1 MKKWAIPLGVSFLLF
16 VLHLAFFWNLYFPD
30 PHNPYFL
37 SGDFSREY
45 YPDAQYTVSELRA
58 GRFPLW
64 NPYSGCGAPFLADIE
79 NALFYPL
86 TPLLVFFAP
95 QGHLPYLVLE
105 RHLLLHYFLAGLF
118 MYLFLRAQS
127 LTRAGS
133 LIAALYFM
141 FSGFLIAHIN
151 HLDIVEGAIWLPL
164 FLLLFQKALLTGRWV
179 YLGWTGITLAL
190 IFFSGHPQVTFMV
203 SIVGG
208 AYALYHF
215 FTVETDRRRGWKKVA
230 GISFGIFGLAV
241 GLTAIQWIPTYELAK
256 FIGRNKVS
264 LTYLKEFSLPPS
276 VHLLSLLSPGWGFV
290 KDRDEFYGYMGIL
303 PIFMFVLSA
312 HIRPWKKILFYQLL
326 ALGSLLLVVTN
337 DLPPL
342 FCRVY
347 AHIPGFNVFRISSR
361 FLLLFNFSLAA
372 MVGFGL
378 DWVKEKMQSP
388 AKVKINPVV
397 WLLWIVLVLG
407 LVLLNSG
414 SVQWHSV
421 SGSLKSILGSRLFV
435 LTLISLA
442 ALAILEFGT

>member
-1 MKKWAIPLGVSFLLF
+1 
-16 VLHLAFFWNLYFPD
+16 
-30 PHNPYFL
+30 
-37 SGDFSREY
+37 
-45 YPDAQYTVSELRA
+45 
-58 GRFPLW
+58 
-64 NPYSGCGAPFLADIE
+64 
-79 NALFYPL
+79 
-86 TPLLVFFAP
+86 
-95 QGHLPYLVLE
+95 
-105 RHLLLHYFLAGLF
+105 
-118 MYLFLRAQS
+118 
-127 LTRAGS
+127 
-133 LIAALYFM
+133 
-141 FSGFLIAHIN
+141 
-151 HLDIVEGAIWLPL
+151 
-164 FLLLFQKALLTGRWV
+164 
-179 YLGWTGITLAL
+179 
-190 IFFSGHPQVTFMV
+190 MV

-208 AYALYHF
+208 AYALYHL
-215 FTVETDRRRGWKKVA
+215 FTVETDRRREWKKVA

-241 GLTAIQWIPTYELAK
+241 GLTAIQWIPTYELAT
-256 FIGRNKVS
+256 FIGRDKVS

-276 VHLLSLLSPGWGFV
+276 VHLLSLISPGWGIV
-290 KDRDEFYGYMGIL
+290 KDRDEFYGYTGIL
-303 PIFMFVLSA
+303 PIFMFVLSD
-312 HIRPWKKILFYQLL
+312 HIRPRKKILFYQLL

-435 LTLISLA
+435 LTLISVA
-442 ALAILEFGT
+442 ALAILESALKQRLTPFGFLLLIFILAVTELFYSNRQLGWKQGFPENYFRPNERVSFLQKVNFPDYRLKNEGGLYSRGYIDEANIGNFFRIHTTDIAKYP